1 MLKCTMI
8 HSYPREYFDLYQLAE
23 NGFTFRQWNNEVL
36 RIANSRELNLDEDAR
51 NKFKGDMLEV
61 FSEIFFY
68 QFQTDESLGITE
80 YQPIEINDDY
90 GVDARG
96 INVNGKQTAIQVK
109 YRSNPEDKISYADIA
124 RTFTSAVLQLH
135 MKDVIDNDRTVFLFT
150 NAGGVTG
157 AFDTVMQKKTVIITR
172 GVIATK
178 VDNNVTFWKNAYD
191 LIYRTMDN

>member
-8 HSYPREYFDLYQLAE
+8 HSYPREYFDLYQMAE
-23 NGFTFRQWNNEVL
+23 NGFTFRQWNNEVISMAR
-36 RIANSRELNLDEDAR
+36 RIEDEDTR

-68 QFQTDESLGITE
+68 QFQSDESLGVTE
-80 YQPIEINDDY
+80 YSPIEINDDY

-178 VDNNVTFWKNAYD
+178 VDNNVTFWKNAFD
-191 LIYRTMDN
+191 MMWKTLDT

>member
-1 MLKCTMI
+1 
-8 HSYPREYFDLYQLAE
+8 
-23 NGFTFRQWNNEVL
+23 
-36 RIANSRELNLDEDAR
+36 
-51 NKFKGDMLEV
+51 MLEV

-68 QFQTDESLGITE
+68 QFQSDESLGVTE
-80 YQPIEINDDY
+80 YSPIEINDDY

-172 GVIATK
+172 GVISTK
-178 VDNNVTFWKNAYD
+178 VDNNVTFWKNAFD
-191 LIYRTMDN
+191 MMWKTLD

>member
-8 HSYPREYFDLYQLAE
+8 HSYPREYFELYNEAQ
-23 NGFTFRQWNNEVL
+23 NGFTFREWNNRVVSMA
-36 RIANSRELNLDEDAR
+36 RSITDDDTR

-61 FSEIFFY
+61 FSEIFFKN
-68 QFQTDESLGITE
+68 FESDEGLGITS

-109 YRSNPEDKISYADIA
+109 YRSNPEDRISYADIA

-172 GVIATK
+172 AVIATK

>member
-172 GVIATK
+172 GVISTK

>member
-8 HSYPREYFDLYQLAE
+8 HSFPQEYFDLYRMAE

-36 RIANSRELNLDEDAR
+36 RIANSRELNFDDDAK

-61 FSEIFFY
+61 FSEIFFK
-68 QFQTDESLGITE
+68 QFESDESLGITE

-96 INVNGKQTAIQVK
+96 INVNGKQSAIQVK
-109 YRSNPEDKISYADIA
+109 YRSNPEDRISYADIA

-172 GVIATK
+172 GVITTK
-178 VDNNVTFWKNAYD
+178 VDNNITFWKNAYD
-191 LIYRTMDN
+191 LIYRTLDN

>member
-68 QFQTDESLGITE
+68 QFQTDEALGITE

-96 INVNGKQTAIQVK
+96 INVNGKQSAIQVK

-172 GVIATK
+172 AVIATK
-178 VDNNVTFWKNAYD
+178 VDNNVTFWKNAFD
-191 LIYRTMDN
+191 MMWKTLD

>member
-1 MLKCTMI
+1 
-8 HSYPREYFDLYQLAE
+8 
-23 NGFTFRQWNNEVL
+23 
-36 RIANSRELNLDEDAR
+36 
-51 NKFKGDMLEV
+51 MLEV
-61 FSEIFFY
+61 FSEIFFKN
-68 QFQTDESLGITE
+68 FENDEGLGITE
-80 YQPIEINDDY
+80 YKPIDINDDY

-96 INVNGKQTAIQVK
+96 VNVNGHQSAIQVK

-135 MKDVIDNDRTVFLFT
+135 MSDVITHDRTVFLFT

-172 GVIATK
+172 SIISTK

-191 LIYRTMDN
+191 LIYKTMD

>member
-68 QFQTDESLGITE
+68 QFQTDEALGITE

-135 MKDVIDNDRTVFLFT
+135 MKDVIDTDRTVFLFT

-172 GVIATK
+172 AVIATK

>member
-68 QFQTDESLGITE
+68 QFQTDEALGITE

-172 GVIATK
+172 AVIATK
-178 VDNNVTFWKNAYD
+178 VDNNVTFWKNAFD
-191 LIYRTMDN
+191 MMWKTLD

>member
-8 HSYPREYFDLYQLAE
+8 HSYPREYFDLYQMAE
-23 NGFTFRQWNNEVL
+23 NGFTFRQWNNEVISMAR
-36 RIANSRELNLDEDAR
+36 RIADEDVR

-68 QFQTDESLGITE
+68 QFQSDESLGVTE
-80 YQPIEINDDY
+80 YSPIEINDDY

-96 INVNGKQTAIQVK
+96 VNVNGKQTAIQVK

-135 MKDVIDNDRTVFLFT
+135 MNDVIDNDRTVFLFT

-157 AFDTVMQKKTVIITR
+157 AFDKVMQKKTVIITR
-172 GVIATK
+172 SVIATK
-178 VDNNVTFWKNAYD
+178 VDNNVTFWKNAFD
-191 LIYRTMDN
+191 MIWKTLD

>member
-68 QFQTDESLGITE
+68 QFQTDEALGITE

-172 GVIATK
+172 AVIATK

>member
-68 QFQTDESLGITE
+68 QFQTDEALGITE

-109 YRSNPEDKISYADIA
+109 YRSNPEDRISYADIA

-172 GVIATK
+172 GVISTK
-178 VDNNVTFWKNAYD
+178 VDNNVTFWKNAFD
-191 LIYRTMDN
+191 MMWKTLD

>member
-23 NGFTFRQWNNEVL
+23 NGFTFRQWNNEVI

-68 QFQTDESLGITE
+68 QFQTDEALGITE

-172 GVIATK
+172 AVIATK
-178 VDNNVTFWKNAYD
+178 VDNNVTFWKNAFD
-191 LIYRTMDN
+191 MMWKTLD

>member
-68 QFQTDESLGITE
+68 QFQLNI
-80 YQPIEINDDY
+80 
-90 GVDARG
+90 
-96 INVNGKQTAIQVK
+96 
-109 YRSNPEDKISYADIA
+109 
-124 RTFTSAVLQLH
+124 F
-135 MKDVIDNDRTVFLFT
+135 F
-150 NAGGVTG
+150 
-157 AFDTVMQKKTVIITR
+157 
-172 GVIATK
+172 
-178 VDNNVTFWKNAYD
+178 
-191 LIYRTMDN
+191 

>member
-1 MLKCTMI
+1 MI
-8 HSYPREYFDLYQLAE
+8 HSFPREYFDLYRMGE

-36 RIANSRELNLDEDAR
+36 RMANSRELNFDDDAK

-61 FSEIFFY
+61 FSEIFFK
-68 QFQTDESLGITE
+68 QFESDESLGITE
-80 YQPIEINDDY
+80 YQPIDINDDY

-96 INVNGKQTAIQVK
+96 VNVNGKQTAIQVK
-109 YRSNPEDKISYADIA
+109 YRSNPDDRISYADIA

-150 NAGGVTG
+150 NAGGVSG
-157 AFDTVMQKKTVIITR
+157 AFDTVMQKKTVVITR

-178 VDNNVTFWKNAYD
+178 VDNNITFWKNAYD
-191 LIYRTMDN
+191 LIYKTLDS

>member
-1 MLKCTMI
+1 MLKCSMI
-8 HSYPREYFDLYQLAE
+8 HSFPREYFDLYQLAE

-68 QFQTDESLGITE
+68 QFQTDEALGITE

-109 YRSNPEDKISYADIA
+109 YRSNPEDRISYADIA

-172 GVIATK
+172 AVIATK
-178 VDNNVTFWKNAYD
+178 VDNNVTFWKNAFD
-191 LIYRTMDN
+191 MMWKTLD

>member
-68 QFQTDESLGITE
+68 QFQTDEALGITE

-109 YRSNPEDKISYADIA
+109 YRSDPDARIKYDDIA

-172 GVIATK
+172 AVIATK
-178 VDNNVTFWKNAYD
+178 VDNNVTFWKNAFD
-191 LIYRTMDN
+191 MMWKTLD

>member
-8 HSYPREYFDLYQLAE
+8 HSYPREYFDLYQMAE
-23 NGFTFRQWNNEVL
+23 NGFTFRQWNNEVISMA
-36 RIANSRELNLDEDAR
+36 RMIDDEDTR

-68 QFQTDESLGITE
+68 QFQTDEALGITD
-80 YQPIEINDDY
+80 YAPIEINDDY

-96 INVNGKQTAIQVK
+96 LNVNGKQTAIQVK
-109 YRSNPEDKISYADIA
+109 YRSNPDDKISYADIA

-172 GVIATK
+172 GVISTK
-178 VDNNVTFWKNAYD
+178 VDNNVTFWKNAFD
-191 LIYRTMDN
+191 MMWKTLD

>member
-36 RIANSRELNLDEDAR
+36 RIANSPELNLDEDAR

-68 QFQTDESLGITE
+68 QFQTDEALGITE

-109 YRSNPEDKISYADIA
+109 YRSNPEDRISYADIA

-172 GVIATK
+172 AVIATK
-178 VDNNVTFWKNAYD
+178 VDNNVTFWKNAFD
-191 LIYRTMDN
+191 MMWKTLD

>member
-68 QFQTDESLGITE
+68 QFQTDEALGITE

-109 YRSNPEDKISYADIA
+109 YRSNPEDRISYADIA

-172 GVIATK
+172 AVIATK
-178 VDNNVTFWKNAYD
+178 VDNNVTFWKNAFD
-191 LIYRTMDN
+191 MMWKTLD

>member
-1 MLKCTMI
+1 MI
-8 HSYPREYFDLYQLAE
+8 HSFPREYFDLYRMGE

-36 RIANSRELNLDEDAR
+36 RIANSRELNFDDDAK

-61 FSEIFFY
+61 FSEIFFK
-68 QFQTDESLGITE
+68 QFESDESLGITE

-109 YRSNPEDKISYADIA
+109 YRSNPEDRISYADIA

-172 GVIATK
+172 GVISTK
-178 VDNNVTFWKNAYD
+178 VDNNITFWKNAYD

>member
-68 QFQTDESLGITE
+68 QFQTDEALGITE

-178 VDNNVTFWKNAYD
+178 VDNNVTFWKNAFD
-191 LIYRTMDN
+191 MMWKTLD

>member
-1 MLKCTMI
+1 MI
-8 HSYPREYFDLYQLAE
+8 HSFPREYFDLYRMGE

-36 RIANSRELNLDEDAR
+36 RMANSRELNFDDDAK

-61 FSEIFFY
+61 FSEIFFK
-68 QFQTDESLGITE
+68 QFESDESLGITD
-80 YQPIEINDDY
+80 YQPIDINDDY

-96 INVNGKQTAIQVK
+96 VNVNGKQTAIQVK
-109 YRSNPEDKISYADIA
+109 YRSNPDDRISYADIA

-150 NAGGVTG
+150 NAGGVSG
-157 AFDTVMQKKTVIITR
+157 AFDTVMQKKTVVITR

-178 VDNNVTFWKNAYD
+178 VDNNITFWKNAYD
-191 LIYRTMDN
+191 LIYKTLDS

>member
-68 QFQTDESLGITE
+68 QFQTDEALGITE

-96 INVNGKQTAIQVK
+96 VNVNGKQTAIQVK
-109 YRSNPEDKISYADIA
+109 YRSDPDARIKYDDIA

-178 VDNNVTFWKNAYD
+178 VDNNVTFWKNAFD
-191 LIYRTMDN
+191 MMWKTLD

>member
-1 MLKCTMI
+1 MI
-8 HSYPREYFDLYQLAE
+8 HSFPREYFDLYRMGE

-36 RIANSRELNLDEDAR
+36 RLANSRELNFDDDTK

-61 FSEIFFY
+61 FSEIFFK
-68 QFQTDESLGITE
+68 QFESDESLGITE

-96 INVNGKQTAIQVK
+96 INVNGKQSAIQVK
-109 YRSNPEDKISYADIA
+109 YRSNPEDRISYADIA

-172 GVIATK
+172 SIISTK
-178 VDNNVTFWKNAYD
+178 VDNNVTFWQNAYD
-191 LIYRTMDN
+191 LIYKTLD

>member
-1 MLKCTMI
+1 MI
-8 HSYPREYFDLYQLAE
+8 HSFPREYFDLYRMGE

-36 RIANSRELNLDEDAR
+36 RLANSRELNFDDDTK

-61 FSEIFFY
+61 FSEIFFK
-68 QFQTDESLGITE
+68 QFESDESLGITE

-109 YRSNPEDKISYADIA
+109 YRSNPEDRISYADIA

-178 VDNNVTFWKNAYD
+178 VDNNITFWKNAYD
-191 LIYRTMDN
+191 LIYRTLDN

>member
-172 GVIATK
+172 AVIATK
-178 VDNNVTFWKNAYD
+178 VDNNVTFWKNAFD
-191 LIYRTMDN
+191 MMWKTLD

>member
-8 HSYPREYFDLYQLAE
+8 HSYPREYFDLYQMAE
-23 NGFTFRQWNNEVL
+23 NGFTFRQWNNEVISMAR
-36 RIANSRELNLDEDAR
+36 RIADEDVR

-68 QFQTDESLGITE
+68 QFQSDESLGVTE
-80 YQPIEINDDY
+80 YSPIEINDDY

-96 INVNGKQTAIQVK
+96 VNVNGKETAIQVK
-109 YRSNPEDKISYADIA
+109 YRSNPDDKISYADIA

-157 AFDTVMQKKTVIITR
+157 AFDKVMQKKTVIITR

-178 VDNNVTFWKNAYD
+178 VDNNVTFWKNAFD
-191 LIYRTMDN
+191 MIWNTLD

>member
-68 QFQTDESLGITE
+68 QFQTDEALGITE

-109 YRSNPEDKISYADIA
+109 YRSNPDDKISYADIA

-172 GVIATK
+172 GVISTK
-178 VDNNVTFWKNAYD
+178 VDNNVTFWKNAFD
-191 LIYRTMDN
+191 MMWKTLD

>member
-1 MLKCTMI
+1 MLKCTML
-8 HSYPREYFDLYQLAE
+8 HSFPREYFDLYRLAE
-23 NGFTFRQWNNEVL
+23 NGFTFREWNNEVL
-36 RIANSRELNLDEDAR
+36 RLARGLNLDDDTR

-61 FSEIFFY
+61 FSEIFFKN
-68 QFQTDESLGITE
+68 FESDEGLGLTE
-80 YQPIEINDDY
+80 YQPIDINDDY

-96 INVNGKQTAIQVK
+96 VNVNGHHTAVQVK
-109 YRSNPEDKISYADIA
+109 YRNPEDKISYADIA

-135 MKDVIDNDRTVFLFT
+135 MTDVINQDRTVFLFT

-172 GVIATK
+172 NMISTK

-191 LIYRTMDN
+191 LIYRTLDC